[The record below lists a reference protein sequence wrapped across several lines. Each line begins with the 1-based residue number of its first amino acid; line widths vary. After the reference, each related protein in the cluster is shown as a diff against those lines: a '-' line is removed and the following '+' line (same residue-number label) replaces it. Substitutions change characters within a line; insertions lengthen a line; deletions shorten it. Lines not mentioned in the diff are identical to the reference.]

1 MQNRTQIQGERW
13 RAPAGRDLTAKQREE
28 RRRHRQEYGGA
39 PPETPKA
46 PKKNKDKKCVVI

>member
-28 RRRHRQEYGGA
+28 RRRHRQKYGGA

-46 PKKNKDKKCVVI
+46 PKKNKDKKCVVM